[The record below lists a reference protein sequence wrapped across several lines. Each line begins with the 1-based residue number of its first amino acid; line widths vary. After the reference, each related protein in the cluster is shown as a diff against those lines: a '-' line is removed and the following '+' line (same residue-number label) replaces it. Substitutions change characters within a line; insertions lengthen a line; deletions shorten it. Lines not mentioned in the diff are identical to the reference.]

1 MYIYEKKSEKSYFTD
16 HWHLV
21 RPLELQNKKMHRGY
35 DHEKEIAWYYMQS
48 IAVSYL
54 VKKLESHLKLFS
66 FYQ

>member
-1 MYIYEKKSEKSYFTD
+1 MKKKWKILFHY

-21 RPLELQNKKMHRGY
+21 HPLELQNKKMHRGY
-35 DHEKEIAWYYMQS
+35 EREKEIAWYYMQS